1 MSAKLPS
8 MAEMLRSLPFK
19 RFAVALY
26 ALTVVV
32 GALGLATHRGHGGAG
47 VSVFA
52 DRADFCHDSE
62 KAKGTAPTPFVVCC
76 DSCVSSA
83 PPILPSVITHIVYRF
98 EISTR
103 FVFAARLGRDLD
115 DSPDNLRSRAPPA
128 LA

>member
-1 MSAKLPS
+1 MNAKLNP

-19 RFAVALY
+19 RLAVALY

-32 GALGLATHRGHGGAG
+32 GAFGFASHRGHGGAG

-76 DSCVSSA
+76 DACVSSA

-103 FVFAARLGRDLD
+103 FEFAARLGRDLD
-115 DSPDNLRSRAPPA
+115 ESPDNLRSRAPPV
-128 LA
+128 LV